1 MKLEHCPGAF
11 DHYFLIAIT
20 INIATLTESRNAAP
34 EGRSCG
40 FFSPM
45 RKTPN
50 DHSYYSVTAHR
61 ATAGL

>member
-20 INIATLTESRNAAP
+20 IATLTESRNAAP
-34 EGRSCG
+34 EGRSCV

-45 RKTPN
+45 RKTLN
-50 DHSYYSVTAHR
+50 DHSYLSVTAHR